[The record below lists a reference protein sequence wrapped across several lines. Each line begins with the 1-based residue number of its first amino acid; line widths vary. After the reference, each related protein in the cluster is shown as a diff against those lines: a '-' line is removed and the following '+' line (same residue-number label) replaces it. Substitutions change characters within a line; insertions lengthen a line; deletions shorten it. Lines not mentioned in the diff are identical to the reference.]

1 MSKIE
6 ERIARLRRELEKKL
20 DRERSLFEHIEELSL
35 EQVPFWVVDVET
47 TGANPEQDRVIEVAA
62 IKVQQGQMQRVIST
76 LVNPGKPVPAFI
88 QNLTGITN
96 QMLRGAPLPEEVYPW
111 LFSHLKRGVFVA
123 HYASF
128 DRGFVD
134 QEARRLGISPLTLP
148 SLCTVRLSRRLIFD
162 LQGYSLDDLAWYF
175 GLEFGRASSPRSRH
189 RALGDAWVCA
199 RAFLSLLELA
209 KKIGISRFGELK
221 KLESMPIKR
230 ARQIWKR

>member
-1 MSKIE
+1 MSRIE
-6 ERIARLRRELEKKL
+6 EKIAQLRRELEEKL
-20 DRERSLFEHIEELSL
+20 ARERELFEHLEELAL

-47 TGANPEQDRVIEVAA
+47 TGSNLEQDRVIEVAA

-76 LVNPGKPVPAFI
+76 LVNPGRPIPVFI
-88 QNLTGITN
+88 QRLTGITN
-96 QMLRGAPLPEEVYPW
+96 QMLYGAPPPEEVFPW
-111 LFSHLKRGVFVA
+111 LFSHLRRGVFVA

-148 SLCTVRLSRRLIFD
+148 SLCTVRLSRRLISD
-162 LQGYSLDDLAWYF
+162 LQSYSLDSIAWYF

-209 KKIGISRFGELK
+209 KKIGLSQFGELK
-221 KLESMPIKR
+221 KLESMPIKKV
-230 ARQIWKR
+230 RQLCLR